1 MAKNSYFRDVSSE
14 NDLLNDLTIETIKIH
29 GRDMVYIPRTLV
41 NEDEL
46 FAEDTIS
53 KFENGVEIEMYINSI
68 DGFGG
73 DGDFI
78 SKFGL
83 EIRDSVELVL
93 SKKRFEESF
102 SHDNTITRP
111 REGDLIFFPLSKGL
125 FEIKF
130 VEHENPFYQLGKLYT
145 YKLSCE
151 LFVYSSEDI
160 DSGFSEIDSFD
171 DDRKTLAV
179 DLTLGSYVS
188 GGLNF
193 FDGETIYQGDS
204 LALATATAVVVDW
217 NSTTKVLRIDE
228 IKGRTDPNADD
239 LVDNKSA
246 FSSGT
251 NVKGDKSTAVYALA
265 STADSNLI
273 VTDDAYNDS
282 SIIDIT
288 VDEGD
293 IIDFTDTDPF
303 SEGNY

>member
-1 MAKNSYFRDVSSE
+1 M
-14 NDLLNDLTIETIKIH
+14 
-29 GRDMVYIPRTLV
+29 
-41 NEDEL
+41 
-46 FAEDTIS
+46 
-53 KFENGVEIEMYINSI
+53 
-68 DGFGG
+68 
-73 DGDFI
+73 
-78 SKFGL
+78 
-83 EIRDSVELVL
+83 
-93 SKKRFEESF
+93 
-102 SHDNTITRP
+102 
-111 REGDLIFFPLSKGL
+111 SKGL

-145 YKLSCE
+145 YKLSCD

-160 DSGFSEIDSFD
+160 DSGFSEVDSFD

-239 LVDNKSA
+239 LVANTSA

-265 STADSNLI
+265 STANSDLI
-273 VTDDAYNDS
+273 VTDDPYNDS
-282 SIIDIT
+282 SIIDSE
-288 VDEGD
+288 VDQGD

>member
-1 MAKNSYFRDVSSE
+1 MAKNSYFKDVSTE

-29 GRDMVYIPRTLV
+29 GRDMIYIPRTLV
-41 NEDEL
+41 NEDQL
-46 FAEDTIS
+46 FSEDTIS

-83 EIRDSVELVL
+83 EIRDSVELVV
-93 SKKRFEESF
+93 SKKRFEQSF
-102 SHDNTITRP
+102 SHEETIVRP

-145 YKLSCE
+145 YKLSCD
-151 LFVYSSEDI
+151 LFVYSNEDI
-160 DSGFSEIDSFD
+160 DSGFSELDSFD

-179 DLTLGSYVS
+179 DLNLGSVVGSVVNY
-188 GGLNF
+188 
-193 FDGETIYQGDS
+193 FDGETVYQGES
-204 LALATATAVVVDW
+204 LALATATGVVVDW
-217 NSTTKVLRIDE
+217 NPTSTVLRIDQ
-228 IKGRTDPNADD
+228 IKGRVDPNADD
-239 LVDNKSA
+239 LVSNISA
-246 FSSGT
+246 FSAGT
-251 NVKGDKSTAVYALA
+251 NVKGEKSLAQYALA
-265 STADSNLI
+265 STANSDLI
-273 VTDDAYNDS
+273 VTDDQYNDS
-282 SIIDIT
+282 PIIDLT
-288 VDEGD
+288 VDEGT

>member
-14 NDLLNDLTIETIKIH
+14 NDLLHDLTIESIKIH

-46 FAEDTIS
+46 FSEDTIS
-53 KFENGVEIEMYINSI
+53 KFENGVEIEMFINSI

-83 EIRDSVELVL
+83 EIRDSVELIL
-93 SKKRFEESF
+93 SKRRFEESF
-102 SHDNTITRP
+102 SHDSTITRP

-179 DLTLGSYVS
+179 DLSLGSYVS
-188 GGLNF
+188 GRKNF

-228 IKGRTDPNADD
+228 IKGRTDPNAED
-239 LVDNKSA
+239 LVANTSA

-251 NVKGDKSTAVYALA
+251 NVKGDDSTAVYALT
-265 STADSNLI
+265 STANSDLI

-282 SIIDIT
+282 SIIELDVDKNDI
-288 VDEGD
+288 V
-293 IIDFTDTDPF
+293 DFTDTDPF

>member
-1 MAKNSYFRDVSSE
+1 MAKNSYFKDVSSE
-14 NDLLNDLTIETIKIH
+14 NDLLHDLTIETIKIH

-46 FAEDTIS
+46 FGEDTIS

-83 EIRDSVELVL
+83 EIRDSVELVI
-93 SKKRFEESF
+93 SKRRFEESF
-102 SHDNTITRP
+102 SHEENIIRP

-151 LFVYSSEDI
+151 LFVYSSGDI

-179 DLTLGSYVS
+179 DLSIGSYVS

-193 FDGETIYQGDS
+193 FDGETVYQGDS

-217 NSTTKVLRIDE
+217 DSTTKILRIDE
-228 IKGRTDPNADD
+228 VKGRTDPNADE
-239 LVDNKSA
+239 LIANTSA

-251 NVKGDKSTAVYALA
+251 NVKGDTSTAVYALT
-265 STADSNLI
+265 STADSDLI
-273 VTDDAYNDS
+273 VTDDEYDDS
-282 SIIDIT
+282 SVIDLEIDQGT
-288 VDEGD
+288 
-293 IIDFTDTDPF
+293 IIDFTDKDPF
-303 SEGNY
+303 SEGSY

>member
-14 NDLLNDLTIETIKIH
+14 NDLLHDLTIESIKIH

-41 NEDEL
+41 NEDQL
-46 FAEDTIS
+46 FSEDTIS

-83 EIRDSVELVL
+83 EIRDSVELIV
-93 SKKRFEESF
+93 SKRRFEESF
-102 SHDNTITRP
+102 SHDGTIIRP

-145 YKLSCE
+145 YKLSCD

-160 DSGFSEIDSFD
+160 DSGFSEVDRFD

-228 IKGRTDPNADD
+228 IKGRTDPNAED
-239 LVDNKSA
+239 LVENTSA
-246 FSSGT
+246 FSTGT
-251 NVKGDKSTAVYALA
+251 NVKGDKSTAIYALA
-265 STADSNLI
+265 STANSDLI
-273 VTDDAYNDS
+273 VTDDPYNDS
-282 SIIDIT
+282 SIIDSE
-288 VDEGD
+288 VDQGD